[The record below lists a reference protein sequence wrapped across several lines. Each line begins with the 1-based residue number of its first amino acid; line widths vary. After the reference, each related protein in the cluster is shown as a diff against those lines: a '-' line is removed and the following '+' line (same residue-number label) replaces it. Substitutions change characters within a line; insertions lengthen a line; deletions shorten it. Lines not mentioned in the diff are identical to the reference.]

1 MNPPRRLGQ
10 TFAQAKQKGR
20 GEQPP
25 YESDTTPRGAR
36 DAPHDERSAKQP
48 GKNDKG
54 PVESGRHWEPMY
66 NGESCHV
73 ESCSRVTDAG
83 MGLFWRPARAQ
94 TPADYFDKAPPDVD
108 DALRARINGFYQAHV
123 DKKFRQAD
131 PYVAEDTKDFYYEAN
146 KPAYISFHIDKILY
160 SDNFT
165 KAKAIV
171 TCKMHVVVGFID
183 QVAMVPTPSTWKL
196 ENGQWCWYVDQ
207 KAGRDRHSGTGRR
220 KASFARSTLPAMAGA
235 PDVQSLWKNVQAD
248 RPSVQLSAK
257 EASSDAV
264 TISSKM
270 AVELRLDAP
279 SVAGLDITL
288 DRTNLKPGEQAKVTF
303 HSEPQENATP
313 IRARVIVHVMPTNQA
328 IPIIV
333 AIK

>member
-1 MNPPRRLGQ
+1 
-10 TFAQAKQKGR
+10 
-20 GEQPP
+20 
-25 YESDTTPRGAR
+25 
-36 DAPHDERSAKQP
+36 
-48 GKNDKG
+48 
-54 PVESGRHWEPMY
+54 V
-66 NGESCHV
+66 
-73 ESCSRVTDAG
+73 
-83 MGLFWRPARAQ
+83 AQ

-108 DALRARINGFYQAHV
+108 DALRARITGFYQAHV

-131 PYVAEDTKDFYYEAN
+131 QYVAEDTKDFYYEAN
-146 KPAYISFHIDKILY
+146 KPAYISFQIDKILY

-171 TCKMHVVVGFID
+171 TCKMHVVVGFVD
-183 QVAMVPTPSTWKL
+183 QVSMVPTPSTWKL

-207 KAGRDRHSGTGRR
+207 KAGRDTPFGHWSPKGESAG
-220 KASFARSTLPAMAGA
+220 SLPTMTGA

-248 RPSVQLSAK
+248 KRSVQLSAK
-257 EASSDAV
+257 EASSEEV

-279 SVAGLDITL
+279 TVAGLNVTL
-288 DRTNLKPGEQAKVTF
+288 DRTNLKAGEQAKVTF
-303 HSEPQENATP
+303 HSEPQENAVP
-313 IRARVIVHVMPTNQA
+313 RKAQVIVHVMPTNQV